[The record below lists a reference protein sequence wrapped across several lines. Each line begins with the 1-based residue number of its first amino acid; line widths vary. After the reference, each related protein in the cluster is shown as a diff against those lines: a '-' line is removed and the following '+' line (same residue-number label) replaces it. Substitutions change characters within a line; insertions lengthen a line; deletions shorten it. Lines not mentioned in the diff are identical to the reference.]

1 LCVEVDPPLR
11 LKVGPRLL
19 GGWSPPAG
27 PGVYAILYRP
37 DPSSQRYAVAYV
49 GHADDLTAEGF
60 PFRHRRAAC
69 WTARAGSKWKVH
81 VAFLEV
87 PGGTRGHR
95 EAITAE
101 LLSQYHPSCNEER
114 FGPKVRAEW
123 VGRGYGNG
131 SISTPSTTE

>member
-1 LCVEVDPPLR
+1 
-11 LKVGPRLL
+11 
-19 GGWSPPAG
+19 
-27 PGVYAILYRP
+27 
-37 DPSSQRYAVAYV
+37 VAYV

>member
-1 LCVEVDPPLR
+1 MIR
-11 LKVGPRLL
+11 LGTLGGYAFSGPRLL
-19 GGWSPPAG
+19 GGWSPPAR

-37 DPSSQRYAVAYV
+37 DLEAQRYAVAYV
-49 GHADDLTAEGF
+49 GHADDLSAEGL

-95 EAITAE
+95 EAIAAE
-101 LLSQYHPSCNEER
+101 LMSQYRPSCNEER
-114 FGPKVRAEW
+114 FGAAWREEW
-123 VGRGYGNG
+123 IGAY
-131 SISTPSTTE
+131 TDAPTTAPLPDP